1 MQSGS
6 QEPMFVVWPPVF
18 IRDRYDACAYVL
30 QLFEFGHSFQR
41 LLLPFFVCCDFL
53 DSTHTNPCFA
63 FSLFEHH
70 LLDLSAFTNKLT
82 RTSLV
87 HFFCFYQSHESRRFA
102 FPLFFA
108 PSGQFC
114 RHVCCCVPLADCV
127 CAPPVFCIRV
137 SYDARAYFRWF
148 YEFGHSFQRLL
159 LPSFICCM
167 FCFFTTLRPSLELT
181 WFERIRQ
188 QTYTN
193 KPGTIL
199 FVASISIT
207 QTKVF
212 CFSTTFHPSLESIRT
227 NELTRAILARAHS

>member
-1 MQSGS
+1 MSFYFKVFWQRRREGCWRFKAFLAWPKTDAVRQSGTYVCCVTTCLHS
-6 QEPMFVVWPPVF
+6 GQVRCLR
-18 IRDRYDACAYVL
+18 IYVL

-137 SYDARAYFRWF
+137 SYDARAYFR
-148 YEFGHSFQRLL
+148 
-159 LPSFICCM
+159 
-167 FCFFTTLRPSLELT
+167 
-181 WFERIRQ
+181 
-188 QTYTN
+188 
-193 KPGTIL
+193 
-199 FVASISIT
+199 
-207 QTKVF
+207 
-212 CFSTTFHPSLESIRT
+212 
-227 NELTRAILARAHS
+227 